1 MKRSASSARRGFEL
15 GARPGERDWIRL
27 ILSCGVFMR
36 GVGHERRSEDTGS
49 VSRESWRPAVGA
61 SRDSGIRQRIGRP
74 RQERLSARAA
84 QAWRWVPNQGRCQTH
99 VAEQLP
105 CEEQTPYSTPHAVLP
120 SRTVE
125 GREPLHGAT
134 CESQAALL
142 ARESCSGKST
152 VCQLI
157 SLATRD
163 HTCHDDVRKS
173 QGAGLTDT
181 LHVVLTLK

>member
-1 MKRSASSARRGFEL
+1 MKRSASSAIRCFEL

-27 ILSCGVFMR
+27 ILSCAVFMR

-84 QAWRWVPNQGRCQTH
+84 QAWRWVPNQDRCQTH

-105 CEEQTPYSTPHAVLP
+105 CGEQTPSSVPHAVLP

-125 GREPLHGAT
+125 RREPLHGAT

-142 ARESCSGKST
+142 ARESCSGKP
-152 VCQLI
+152 LY
-157 SLATRD
+157 RN
-163 HTCHDDVRKS
+163 
-173 QGAGLTDT
+173 
-181 LHVVLTLK
+181 

>member
-1 MKRSASSARRGFEL
+1 MKRNASSARRRFEL
-15 GARPGERDWIRL
+15 GAKPGERDWIRL

-105 CEEQTPYSTPHAVLP
+105 CGEQTPLMPPCRL
-120 SRTVE
+120 
-125 GREPLHGAT
+125 GRSKGGSLYME
-134 CESQAALL
+134 LL
-142 ARESCSGKST
+142 ARARPHY
-152 VCQLI
+152 LRAN
-157 SLATRD
+157 LAPENPLYRN
-163 HTCHDDVRKS
+163 
-173 QGAGLTDT
+173 
-181 LHVVLTLK
+181 